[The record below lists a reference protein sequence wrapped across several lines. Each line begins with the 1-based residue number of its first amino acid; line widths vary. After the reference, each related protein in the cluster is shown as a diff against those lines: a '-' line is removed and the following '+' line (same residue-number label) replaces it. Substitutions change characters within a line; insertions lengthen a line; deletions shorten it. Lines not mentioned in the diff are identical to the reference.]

1 MGGIESPT
9 GAKASPEMPHYF
21 FHLVEGER
29 LFPDHKGEDLPNDE
43 AARDEARRVAEELR
57 AGGARGDGSPRR
69 FVVTDGYGR
78 VVTEV
83 PVLTPEPPGEH

>member
-1 MGGIESPT
+1 MVGVSHGCE
-9 GAKASPEMPHYF
+9 ASLEMPRYF

-43 AARDEARRVAEELR
+43 AARDEARRSAEELR
-57 AGGARGDGSPRR
+57 VGGAKGDRSARR
-69 FVVTDGYGR
+69 FVVTNGYGR

-83 PVLTPEPPGEH
+83 PVLTPGRFAGD

>member
-1 MGGIESPT
+1 
-9 GAKASPEMPHYF
+9 MPHYF

-43 AARDEARRVAEELR
+43 AAREEARRAAEELR
-57 AGGARGDGSPRR
+57 AGGAKGDWNPRR
-69 FVVTDGYGR
+69 FVVTNGNGR

-83 PVLTPEPPGEH
+83 PVLTLKRPEGH

>member
-1 MGGIESPT
+1 
-9 GAKASPEMPHYF
+9 MPRYF

-43 AARDEARRVAEELR
+43 AARDEARRVAEALR
-57 AGGARGDGSPRR
+57 ARGPRGALNPRR

-78 VVTEV
+78 VVTEA
-83 PVLTPEPPGEH
+83 PVLTPGRPGGH